1 MYKENSI
8 QFLDSLRQNF
18 ELVISMTKATMKSRY
33 RKTFAGFFW
42 VILNPIIT
50 FSVQSII
57 FTHILKIKMDNY
69 FLFLLSGIIPWIF
82 LTSTISMT
90 VSLFVTN
97 RPVLMAFKLD
107 PRIFVL
113 AQTIDNFITFVIS
126 FLILLF
132 LNRDIEV
139 VSITKIL
146 MLVMSLIITCS
157 TAFFVSCL
165 LATLHAFMRDTQ
177 FIVQFA
183 LNLIYFITP
192 IFYPKELIPSQ
203 YQWAITYNPFFII
216 IKPFQSIFWKY
227 DFTLYVND
235 TLKAL
240 VLLILVMLLSVLYW
254 ERNKDALYFKI

>member
-1 MYKENSI
+1 MLKETSN
-8 QFLDSLRQNF
+8 QFIGSLRQNF
-18 ELVISMTKATMKSRY
+18 ELVITMTKATMKSRY
-33 RKTFAGFFW
+33 RKTLAGFFW
-42 VILNPIIT
+42 VILNPILT

-57 FTHILKIKMDNY
+57 FTHILKLQMDNY

-90 VSLFVTN
+90 VSLFVSS

-139 VSITKIL
+139 VSVVKII
-146 MLVMSLIITCS
+146 MLLISLFITCS
-157 TAFFVSCL
+157 TAFFASCL
-165 LATLHAFMRDTQ
+165 LATLHSFMRDTQ

-192 IFYPKELIPSQ
+192 IFYPKELIPAQ

-227 DFTLYVND
+227 NFSLYIDD

-240 VLLILVMLLSVLYW
+240 GILVAVMIISVLYW
-254 ERNKDALYFKI
+254 EKNKDALYFKI